1 MKLDFSD
8 LFQVNCPPK
17 QISKG
22 SLHKRNKPNV
32 YDAVEVPCGSSPLI
46 IFVLTG

>member
-1 MKLDFSD
+1 MKFDFSD

-22 SLHKRNKPNV
+22 SLQKKNKPDI
-32 YDAVEVPCGSSPLI
+32 YDAVEVPSSSSPLI
-46 IFVLTG
+46 VVMLTG